1 MAISLSSQT
10 ARRRVVTWIWR
21 HEMALAASRDYFD
34 ENYVFM
40 YINKVRND
48 LQQLQELKFTYE
60 LVLITDAHYQD
71 GEIQFLEIGCKAK
84 K

>member
-1 MAISLSSQT
+1 
-10 ARRRVVTWIWR
+10 
-21 HEMALAASRDYFD
+21 MALAASRDYFD

-71 GEIQFLEIGCKAK
+71 GEIQFLYPK
-84 K
+84 